1 MIDISCLKTHLNPGP
16 SKEKIDGIQ
25 QMGKLLAARINA
37 SFSLVGRRAIQF
49 VGEDGVK
56 YQALIHN
63 EADDATDFLVIHAV
77 GVQDHLFEAMR
88 IENEWVTEYIE
99 PDLYE
104 TMMKGVGEVLLEY
117 ANDAYKR
124 FMLRNTDEEPE
135 PLTEKD
141 LNLDSFA
148 VEMSKR
154 KLTLSHHGNM
164 RLAFR

>member
-1 MIDISCLKTHLNPGP
+1 MIDISCLKTHLHPGP
-16 SKEKIDGIQ
+16 SKDKIDGIQ

-37 SFSLVGRRAIQF
+37 SFNLVGRRAFQF
-49 VGEDGVK
+49 VSDEGEK
-56 YQALIHN
+56 FQALIHN

-88 IENEWVTEYIE
+88 VEDEWVTNFLD
-99 PDLYE
+99 PDLYD

-117 ANDAYKR
+117 ANEAYKS
-124 FMLRNTDEEPE
+124 FMVRNAGDEPE
-135 PLTEKD
+135 PLTEDD

-148 VEMSKR
+148 AEMGRR

>member
-1 MIDISCLKTHLNPGP
+1 MIDISCLKTHLHPGP

-37 SFSLVGRRAIQF
+37 SFNLVGRRAVQF
-49 VGEDGVK
+49 VSDEGEK

-63 EADDATDFLVIHAV
+63 EADDSTDFLIIHAV
-77 GVQDHLFEAMR
+77 GIQDHLFEAIR
-88 IENEWVTEYIE
+88 IEDEWVTNYID
-99 PDLYE
+99 PDLYQ

-117 ANDAYKR
+117 ANDAYKK
-124 FMLRNTDEEPE
+124 FMIRNIGEEPE
-135 PLTEKD
+135 PLSEDD
-141 LNLDSFA
+141 LNLDTFA
-148 VEMSKR
+148 LDMAKR